1 MRCLQSPLYKGQPL
15 HAGAVHLYRFSF
27 LDFASRQT
35 ELHAMLSP
43 AEQSRAARFRFP
55 APRTRFILARGLLRE
70 LLGRYLDVPPA
81 QLCFSYNPQG
91 KPALAAPAHAWL
103 HFNLSHSE
111 EIVLLAFTA
120 QRPLGVDV
128 EQIHPVEKMERL
140 VERFFSPAERV
151 AFRALPAGQREAA
164 FFAGWTRKEAYIK
177 GRGLGLA
184 LPLHQFDVTLEPQK
198 ARLLAD
204 RQTPAAVRS
213 WTLRSLDFIPGYAAA
228 LAVRGEITE
237 IVRWSDSQVVG

>member
-1 MRCLQSPLYKGQPL
+1 MRRFQPQLHKGQPL
-15 HAGAVHLYRFSF
+15 HAGAVHLYHFLFSD
-27 LDFASRQT
+27 LISHQT
-35 ELHAMLSP
+35 ELHAILSP
-43 AEQSRAARFRFP
+43 AEQSRAARLRFP

-81 QLCFSYNPQG
+81 ELRFSYNPHG
-91 KPALAAPAHAWL
+91 KPTLATPAHAWL

-111 EIVLLAFTA
+111 EMVLLAFTSD
-120 QRPLGVDV
+120 RPLGVDV
-128 EQIHPVEKMERL
+128 EQIHPVQKMERL

-151 AFRALPAGQREAA
+151 AFRALPDGQREAA

-204 RQTPAAVRS
+204 RQTPAAVGR

-228 LAVRGEITE
+228 LAVRGEIAE
-237 IVRWSDSQVVG
+237 IVRWADSRIV